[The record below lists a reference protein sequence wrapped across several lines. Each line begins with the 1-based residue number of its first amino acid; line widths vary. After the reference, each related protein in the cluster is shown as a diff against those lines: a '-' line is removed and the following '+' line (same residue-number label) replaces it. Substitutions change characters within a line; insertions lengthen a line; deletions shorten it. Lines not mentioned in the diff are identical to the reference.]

1 MDDFLLRALLA
12 GVAVAVVAG
21 PYGCVLV
28 WRRMAFFGT
37 MLSHGA
43 ILGVALGL
51 WIEISPWIA
60 ILLFCLA
67 AALAF
72 LSLERTHL
80 LAHDTLLAIVAHAG
94 LALGLVLIAFQRTAR
109 VDLMSYLFGDILAVS
124 DADLWVVLAGGGA
137 AFVVA
142 VLLWRPA
149 IAIAVDPDLA
159 RIDGIRVHLVNAAMT
174 LMMALV
180 IAGAIRLV
188 GILLVVSLLIIPAAT
203 ARRLARTPEAMAVLA
218 SLTGALAVFAG
229 LAGSAAWDT
238 PAGPSIVVAA
248 SLAFV
253 AAWAIPQRHRFTR

>member
-12 GVAVAVVAG
+12 GVGVAVVAG
-21 PYGCVLV
+21 PYGCILV

-60 ILLFCLA
+60 IVLFCLA

-72 LSLERTHL
+72 LSLERTRL
-80 LAHDTLLAIVAHAG
+80 LAQDTLLAIVAHAG
-94 LALGLVLIAFQRTAR
+94 LALGLVLIAFQRGAR

-124 DADLWVVLAGGGA
+124 DADLWIVLAGGTVA
-137 AFVVA
+137 LATAFVLWRSAVA
-142 VLLWRPA
+142 V
-149 IAIAVDPDLA
+149 AVDEDLA
-159 RIDGIRVHLVNAAMT
+159 RIDGIRVTLINGAMT

-180 IAGAIRLV
+180 IAGAIRMV
-188 GILLVVSLLIIPAAT
+188 GILLVVSLLIIPAAA
-203 ARRLARTPEAMAVLA
+203 ARRFARTPETMAVLA
-218 SLTGALAVFAG
+218 SLVGALSVAAG
-229 LAGSAAWDT
+229 LGSSATWDT

-248 SLAFV
+248 SIAFV
-253 AAWAIPQRHRFTR
+253 AMWLVPRRRGG

>member
-1 MDDFLLRALLA
+1 MEDFLLRALLA
-12 GVAVAVVAG
+12 GVVVAAVAG

-37 MLSHGA
+37 TLSHGA

-51 WIEISPWIA
+51 WIGISPWVA
-60 ILLFCLA
+60 IVLFCVA
-67 AALAF
+67 AAAAF
-72 LSLERTHL
+72 LTLQRTRL
-80 LAHDTLLAIVAHAG
+80 LAQDTLLAVVAHAG
-94 LALGLVLIAFQRTAR
+94 LALGLVLIAFQSGVR

-124 DADLWVVLAGGGA
+124 ATDLWVGLAGGA
-137 AFVVA
+137 AALAVA
-142 VLLWRPA
+142 VLLWRG
-149 IAIAVDPDLA
+149 AIAVAVDADLA
-159 RIDGIRVHLVNAAMT
+159 RIDGIRVGLVDAAMT

-203 ARRLARTPEAMAVLA
+203 ARRFARTPEAMATLA
-218 SLTGALAVFAG
+218 SLVGALAVALG
-229 LAGSAAWDT
+229 LGASLAWDT

-253 AAWAIPQRHRFTR
+253 LAWLVPHPDRG